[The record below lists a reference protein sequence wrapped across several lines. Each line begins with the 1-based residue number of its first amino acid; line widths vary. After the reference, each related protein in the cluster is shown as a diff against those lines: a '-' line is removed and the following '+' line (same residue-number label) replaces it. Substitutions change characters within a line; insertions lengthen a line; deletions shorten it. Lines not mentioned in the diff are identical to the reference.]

1 MKVWRKIIL
10 SYEAHFRLDG
20 LLISKIFVFGEFT
33 CDWRKTNA
41 PATCHCLV
49 RILARR
55 HHHTLHH
62 TFLRTRLVEQRL
74 LMISRHD
81 NTVLSTEI
89 G

>member
-41 PATCHCLV
+41 PTACHCLV
-49 RILARR
+49 RILAI
-55 HHHTLHH
+55 
-62 TFLRTRLVEQRL
+62 F
-74 LMISRHD
+74 
-81 NTVLSTEI
+81 
-89 G
+89 

>member
-41 PATCHCLV
+41 PATRRCLV
-49 RILARR
+49 RILAGGIIGPYFFENEAGQAATINRAR
-55 HHHTLHH
+55 YRDMITILS
-62 TFLRTRLVEQRL
+62 VE
-74 LMISRHD
+74 I
-81 NTVLSTEI
+81 E
-89 G
+89 